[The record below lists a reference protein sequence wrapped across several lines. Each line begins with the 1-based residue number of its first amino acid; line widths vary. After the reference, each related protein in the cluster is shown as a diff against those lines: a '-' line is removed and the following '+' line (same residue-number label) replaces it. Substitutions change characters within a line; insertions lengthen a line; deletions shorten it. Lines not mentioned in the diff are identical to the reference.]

1 MGGPIHTLQLNNQLG
16 EKNQGKVAPI
26 VYVGGKVCF
35 VLNRL
40 QALAQNLKK
49 RILSILYHTSISFRG
64 IAYVYVHNSPV

>member
-40 QALAQNLKK
+40 LKK